1 MTQLVGPRTSRMS
14 SIIDMKII
22 SGRTKESMLSEKGNG
37 NGYEISI
44 EDKILKMLKE
54 GWVLKG
60 ELLLDWSQYGSG
72 RSKLIQTM
80 VKYESVNLLN

>member
-1 MTQLVGPRTSRMS
+1 MTQLIEPRTSRMS

-22 SGRTKESMLSEKGNG
+22 SGRTKESMLSEKG

-60 ELLLDWSQYGSG
+60 ELLLDWSQYGSD

>member
-1 MTQLVGPRTSRMS
+1 MS
-14 SIIDMKII
+14 SIVDMQII
-22 SGRTKESMLSEKGNG
+22 SGRTKQSIRNDKGCDG
-37 NGYEISI
+37 EISI

-60 ELLLDWSQYGSG
+60 EILLDKSKYGLD
-72 RSKLIQTM
+72 RSKIIQTM

>member
-1 MTQLVGPRTSRMS
+1 MS

-22 SGRTKESMLSEKGNG
+22 SGRTKESMLRDKGND
-37 NGYEISI
+37 YEVSI

-60 ELLLDWSQYGSG
+60 ELLLDWSQYGTD
-72 RSKLIQTM
+72 RSRLIQTM